1 MNQDMAGKRVAV
13 VGAGGGIGRTICATL
28 QKRGADVIGLDLRGL
43 ENLSEGVQ
51 RVEFNITD
59 IDKMSSIVA
68 DLYAHDER
76 GISLVNSAGVVEEDI
91 GVEDMTSAEFDRV
104 MGVNFRGL
112 YFVCQAFGRELL
124 SRGGGEIVN
133 IASMSGNYLVN
144 FPQKQSVYNSSKA
157 AVTAFTKSLAVE
169 WAGRG
174 VRVNALSPGYVG
186 TPLLEQKTEMHAQWK
201 ENILLERFATPEEV
215 AEAVIFLLSEKS
227 SYFVGAE
234 LLMDGGITLR

>member
-1 MNQDMAGKRVAV
+1 MKQELAGKRVAV
-13 VGAGGGIGRTICATL
+13 IGAGGGIGRAICETL
-28 QKRGADVIGLDLRGL
+28 QANGADVIGLDLRGL
-43 ENLSEGVQ
+43 DRLPEGVVG
-51 RVEFNITD
+51 VECNLAD
-59 IDKMSSIVA
+59 VEQLGAVVA
-68 DLYAHDER
+68 ALYEEDAR
-76 GISLVNSAGVVEEDI
+76 PISLVNSAGVVEENI
-91 GVEDMTSAEFDRV
+91 GVEDMTIADFDRV

-112 YFVCQAFGRELL
+112 FFACQAFGRELL
-124 SRGGGEIVN
+124 ARGGGGIVN
-133 IASMSGNYLVN
+133 IASMSGNYMVN
-144 FPQKQSVYNSSKA
+144 YPQKQSVYNSSKA

-215 AEAVIFLLSEKS
+215 AEAVLFLLSDRS
-227 SYFVGAE
+227 TYFVGAE